1 MIGAVGRDSGSMRRC
16 IPILFVLLR
25 LGGMAGLRAQTWD
38 GGGADDGWSTKNNWN
53 PNKLPKFNSSTDLT
67 FAGSV
72 RTTPDMNGNRTVNS
86 ITFAA
91 GASAFSLLGTNNSNN
106 ETLTFA
112 GTSAG
117 ITQLSANAQTMQMN
131 RLRWNVAATI
141 ATTGAGTL
149 TIGNG
154 SATSGQFY
162 GSADLTKTGTG
173 GTLVLNADN
182 ANWTGNLAIN
192 QGVVEARY
200 SGGALGGGAGATTVA
215 SGATLQLGTGG
226 LTFGENLTLAGNGVG
241 SAGALRNVAGAGTN
255 VVSGTVG
262 LSANARVAADAGGT
276 LVLSGDISGAGRTLT
291 ASGAGNITI
300 SGQIAT
306 GTGGLA
312 KEGAGVL
319 RLTSPIGNS
328 FTGATVITA
337 GSIITA
343 ASNQFNNAASMT
355 VGNGTLLSLNNF
367 TQTVGS
373 LTGGG
378 TVDFGTGG
386 TGQLVLSGGAGV
398 FDGGFAGTGE
408 LVIRAGA
415 TLTLG
420 ANFNAPNITITLAGG
435 TLNLNG
441 TSSTFGGLNITGDS
455 LLDFGDTTA
464 SQLTVDDV
472 TFQTSGLQLSI
483 QNWADLTDYFYA
495 LHFTGATPGVRGA
508 APQNQV
514 VFTGFAG
521 NDTAWLAFDRQVTP
535 VPEPGVYGAVLV
547 GLAGA
552 MVAGRRWARH
562 A

>member
-1 MIGAVGRDSGSMRRC
+1 MIRR
-16 IPILFVLLR
+16 IPILFVPLW
-25 LGGMAGLRAQTWD
+25 LGGLAGLSAQTWD
-38 GGGADDGWSTKNNWN
+38 GGAIDSFWGSKKNWN
-53 PNKLPKFNSSTDLT
+53 PNTTPSFNNSTDLRFT
-67 FAGSV
+67 GSV

-91 GASAFSLLGTNNSNN
+91 GASAFSLLGTNGSNN

-112 GTSAG
+112 GTGAG
-117 ITQLSANAQTMQMN
+117 LVQQSGNAQTLLMN
-131 RLRWNVAATI
+131 RLSWSAAATI
-141 ATTGAGTL
+141 TTTGAGAL

-162 GSADLTKTGTG
+162 GSGDLTKTGTG
-173 GTLVLNADN
+173 GTLVLNANN

-200 SGGALGGGAGATTVA
+200 SGNALGGGAGTTSVA

-241 SAGALRNVAGAGTN
+241 GAGALRNVAGSGTN
-255 VVSGTVG
+255 VVSGAVG
-262 LSANARVAADAGGT
+262 LTADTRVAAEAGGT

-291 ASGAGNITI
+291 ASGAGNLTI

-306 GTGGLA
+306 GTGGLT

-337 GSIITA
+337 GSIVTA

-373 LTGGG
+373 LAGGG

-386 TGQLVLSGGAGV
+386 TGQLILSGGAGT
-398 FDGGFAGTGE
+398 FDGVFAGTGE

-420 ANFNAPNITITLAGG
+420 ANFNAPNLTITLAGG

-441 TSSTFGGLNITGDS
+441 TTSTFGKLNITGDS

-464 SQLTVDDV
+464 SVLTVDDV
-472 TFQTSGLQLSI
+472 AFQNAGWQLSI
-483 QNWADLTDYFYA
+483 QNWIDLTDYFYA
-495 LHFTGATPGVRGA
+495 QNFTGATPGVRGA

-514 VFTGFAG
+514 VFTGFSG
-521 NDTAWLAFDRQVTP
+521 NSTAWLAFDRQVTP
-535 VPEPGVYGAVLV
+535 VPESAVYGLVLV
-547 GLAGA
+547 GVTGVV
-552 MVAGRRWARH
+552 VAGRRWPRH